1 MGTVLRIHHSHQMT
15 HFSYN
20 SAETTNKESH
30 HWPQSEWIQ
39 PSVWWNLHLQYTAHS
54 CNISKYCAVLKCL
67 FTLGTSADSQGT
79 VILALH
85 IIHGC
90 IEQPQSLWRVHNTHH
105 LVTLCLGL
113 PGWASTRKVKPIWIL
128 LKQET
133 VSGSGISWAICKSAP
148 RSRQIT
154 TPVPHHSVLY
164 RPGAL
169 PAAQPTA
176 SKHWRQ
182 YYIITYWLICI
193 NTEILGWLGW
203 PKWKRAA
210 PLYLKLL

>member
-1 MGTVLRIHHSHQMT
+1 MLKLWIKNHITDHSLSGFSHLYDGTCTFNVPPI
-15 HFSYN
+15 
-20 SAETTNKESH
+20 A
-30 HWPQSEWIQ
+30 
-39 PSVWWNLHLQYTAHS
+39 A
-54 CNISKYCAVLKCL
+54 
-67 FTLGTSADSQGT
+67 TSANTAQSWDVCLLLALQRT
-79 VILALH
+79 VRALFLALH

-90 IEQPQSLWRVHNTHH
+90 KEQPQSLWRVHNTHH
-105 LVTLCLGL
+105 LTTLCLGL

-148 RSRQIT
+148 LSRQIT
-154 TPVPHHSVLY
+154 TPVPHHSVFY

-193 NTEILGWLGW
+193 NTEIILGWLGW
-203 PKWKRAA
+203 PKWKRAM
-210 PLYLKLL
+210 PLYLKLLWHFSFLWQIFTLKK